1 MKVLGIDCGLATTG
15 WAVVEQSTNESRGK
29 YKVYSYGVVTTPA
42 GEEMSFRLK
51 TIYDELSALIKE
63 FKPDEFAIENLYFFK
78 NQKTI
83 ITVGQARGVAILSAV
98 NSGLKVFDYTPLQ
111 VKVSVCG
118 YGRAEKA
125 QVQKM
130 VKSLLFLKEIPKPDD
145 AADALAVAV
154 CHLNSVRDR

>member
-15 WAVVEQSTNESRGK
+15 WAIVEQDKNVKSGK
-29 YKVYSYGVVTTPA
+29 YKVYSYGVITTPA

-51 TIYDELSALIKE
+51 NIYDELSALIKE
-63 FKPDEFAIENLYFFK
+63 FKPEEVAIENLYFFK

-98 NSGLKVFDYTPLQ
+98 NSGLRVFDYTPLQ
-111 VKVSVCG
+111 VKISVCG
-118 YGRAEKA
+118 YGRAEKV

-130 VKSLLFLKEIPKPDD
+130 VKSLLSLKSIPEPDD

-154 CHLNSVRDR
+154 CHLSCVS